1 MKGTLKDRLE
11 ELDRLYPR
19 WEKKTIWEYFLDTA
33 GRFPDR
39 EFLAARG
46 RQSYTYRQAREEGI
60 KIARGL
66 LAAGVRPGDHVA
78 VQMEN
83 SPEQIFTALAAAAVR
98 AVKIPVNTG
107 LSAVELKFILEQ
119 SEADYLITDCELKDN
134 VPYDHLKGVIFLSG
148 SGGKPEAAVTGW
160 EEFLAA
166 GQKEV
171 LEDTSKELHGDE
183 ASDIIYTSGSTKAPK
198 GVVLTHDMLM
208 RSAFASCRNRGF
220 ELGRRIYVPLPMF
233 HVYGYV
239 EGLLAAIL
247 VGGTVLLRRGKF
259 LAGEALDFMEETRAN
274 DILSVPAQMMALINE
289 LRERPRK
296 LAHLH
301 AVYCSAAMCPAWI
314 WPAIRETLGVSDVI
328 TGYGMTE
335 VCGASMQTAPDDSD
349 EILQTRVGKLLPA
362 GCSGLARFGGYQLA
376 YRVVDRKTQQDCP
389 PGEVGELWCKG
400 AVVTKGYFKRDQ
412 ANRRVFTDD
421 GWFKTGDC
429 GCFDE
434 KGYLIFAGRVDDMYK
449 INGENVS
456 PQFLEEVLSQC
467 DQIHTVAITGVPDQK
482 HGSVG
487 AAFIQLY
494 EDSPVNREKA
504 ESYARAHLAKF
515 QVPKYFI
522 YMKQE
527 DWPRTA
533 SGKIQKFHLKE
544 MARAAAENAA
554 GNR

>member
-98 AVKIPVNTG
+98 AVKISVNTG

>member
-98 AVKIPVNTG
+98 AVKISVNTG

-554 GNR
+554 GNK

>member
-554 GNR
+554 GNK

>member
-376 YRVVDRKTQQDCP
+376 YRVVDRKTHQDCP

>member
-98 AVKIPVNTG
+98 AVKISVNTG

-148 SGGKPEAAVTGW
+148 SGGKPEVFVTGW

>member
-119 SEADYLITDCELKDN
+119 SEADYLITDCELKAN

-554 GNR
+554 GNK

>member
-98 AVKIPVNTG
+98 AVKIPVNTA

-148 SGGKPEAAVTGW
+148 SGGKPEVFVTGW

-554 GNR
+554 GNK

>member
-148 SGGKPEAAVTGW
+148 SGGKPEVFVTGW

-166 GQKEV
+166 GQKDV
-171 LEDTSKELHGDE
+171 LEDTPKELHGDE

-554 GNR
+554 GNK

>member
-494 EDSPVNREKA
+494 EDSPVNREK
-504 ESYARAHLAKF
+504 L
-515 QVPKYFI
+515 
-522 YMKQE
+522 
-527 DWPRTA
+527 
-533 SGKIQKFHLKE
+533 
-544 MARAAAENAA
+544 
-554 GNR
+554 

>member
-98 AVKIPVNTG
+98 AVKIPVNTA

-554 GNR
+554 GNK

>member
-148 SGGKPEAAVTGW
+148 SGGKPEVFVTGW

-376 YRVVDRKTQQDCP
+376 YRVVDRKTHQD
-389 PGEVGELWCKG
+389 
-400 AVVTKGYFKRDQ
+400 
-412 ANRRVFTDD
+412 
-421 GWFKTGDC
+421 
-429 GCFDE
+429 
-434 KGYLIFAGRVDDMYK
+434 
-449 INGENVS
+449 
-456 PQFLEEVLSQC
+456 
-467 DQIHTVAITGVPDQK
+467 
-482 HGSVG
+482 
-487 AAFIQLY
+487 
-494 EDSPVNREKA
+494 
-504 ESYARAHLAKF
+504 
-515 QVPKYFI
+515 
-522 YMKQE
+522 
-527 DWPRTA
+527 
-533 SGKIQKFHLKE
+533 
-544 MARAAAENAA
+544 
-554 GNR
+554 

>member
-456 PQFLEEVLSQC
+456 PQFLAEVLSQC

-554 GNR
+554 GNK

>member
-83 SPEQIFTALAAAAVR
+83 SPEQIFTALAAPAVR

-247 VGGTVLLRRGKF
+247 LGGTVLLRRGKF

>member
-544 MARAAAENAA
+544 MARTAAENAA
-554 GNR
+554 GNK

>member
-160 EEFLAA
+160 EEFLGA

-554 GNR
+554 GNK

>member
-98 AVKIPVNTG
+98 AVKIPVNTA

-289 LRERPRK
+289 MRERPRK

-554 GNR
+554 GNK

>member
-1 MKGTLKDRLE
+1 MKGMLKDRLR
-11 ELDRLYPR
+11 ELDELYPV
-19 WEKKTIWEYFLDTA
+19 WEKKTIWEHFVDTA
-33 GRFPDR
+33 DRVPDQDFIVAQGREP
-39 EFLAARG
+39 
-46 RQSYTYRQAREEGI
+46 YTYRQTKEESLR
-60 KIARGL
+60 IAKGF
-66 LAAGVRPGDHVA
+66 LAAGVRPGSHVA
-78 VQMEN
+78 LQMEN
-83 SPEQIFTALAAAAVR
+83 GPEQIFTALAASAVR
-98 AVKIPVNTG
+98 AVKIPVNPS
-107 LSAVELKFILEQ
+107 LSASELKFVLNQ
-119 SEADYLITDCELKDN
+119 SEAEYLAADGPLRPEAEQAGLKQ
-134 VPYDHLKGVIFLSG
+134 VIHLGEAGSLKGL
-148 SGGKPEAAVTGW
+148 PVTGW
-160 EEFLAA
+160 ESFLAA
-166 GQKEV
+166 GQGMEIPWLGKAEY
-171 LEDTSKELHGDE
+171 GDE
-183 ASDIIYTSGSTKAPK
+183 PSDIIYTSGSTKAPK
-198 GVVLTHDMLM
+198 GVLLTHDMLM

-544 MARAAAENAA
+544 MARTAAENAA
-554 GNR
+554 GNK

>member
-1 MKGTLKDRLE
+1 
-11 ELDRLYPR
+11 
-19 WEKKTIWEYFLDTA
+19 
-33 GRFPDR
+33 
-39 EFLAARG
+39 
-46 RQSYTYRQAREEGI
+46 
-60 KIARGL
+60 
-66 LAAGVRPGDHVA
+66 
-78 VQMEN
+78 
-83 SPEQIFTALAAAAVR
+83 
-98 AVKIPVNTG
+98 
-107 LSAVELKFILEQ
+107 
-119 SEADYLITDCELKDN
+119 
-134 VPYDHLKGVIFLSG
+134 
-148 SGGKPEAAVTGW
+148 
-160 EEFLAA
+160 
-166 GQKEV
+166 
-171 LEDTSKELHGDE
+171 
-183 ASDIIYTSGSTKAPK
+183 
-198 GVVLTHDMLM
+198 
-208 RSAFASCRNRGF
+208 
-220 ELGRRIYVPLPMF
+220 
-233 HVYGYV
+233 
-239 EGLLAAIL
+239 
-247 VGGTVLLRRGKF
+247 
-259 LAGEALDFMEETRAN
+259 
-274 DILSVPAQMMALINE
+274 
-289 LRERPRK
+289 
-296 LAHLH
+296 
-301 AVYCSAAMCPAWI
+301 
-314 WPAIRETLGVSDVI
+314 
-328 TGYGMTE
+328 
-335 VCGASMQTAPDDSD
+335 MQTAPDDSD

-362 GCSGLARFGGYQLA
+362 GCSGLAWFGGYQLA

>member
-148 SGGKPEAAVTGW
+148 SGGKPEVFVTGW

-362 GCSGLARFGGYQLA
+362 GSSGLARFGGYQLA

-544 MARAAAENAA
+544 MARTAAENAA
-554 GNR
+554 GNK

>member
-1 MKGTLKDRLE
+1 MKGTLKARQK

-19 WEKKTIWEYFLDTA
+19 WEKKTIWEHFLDTVK
-33 GRFPDR
+33 RFPDQEFIAAQGR
-39 EFLAARG
+39 E
-46 RQSYTYRQAREEGI
+46 SYTYRQAKEESI
-60 KIARGL
+60 KIAKGL
-66 LAAGVRPGDHVA
+66 LAEGVQPGEHIA

-98 AVKIPVNTG
+98 AVKIPVNTA

-119 SEADYLITDCELKDN
+119 SEADYLITDCQMKDS
-134 VPYDHLKGVIFLSG
+134 VPYERLKGIIFLPEPE
-148 SGGKPEAAVTGW
+148 GKADVPVTGW
-160 EEFLAA
+160 KAFLEAGTGAVLEET
-166 GQKEV
+166 QKEP
-171 LEDTSKELHGDE
+171 HGDE

-274 DILSVPAQMMALINE
+274 DILSVPAQMMALVNE
-289 LRERPRK
+289 LRERPRT
-296 LAHLH
+296 LSHLH
-301 AVYCSAAMCPAWI
+301 AVYCSAAMCPSWI

-335 VCGASMQTAPDDSD
+335 VCGASMQTAPDDPD
-349 EILQTRVGKLLPA
+349 EILQTRVGKLLPG
-362 GCSGLARFGGYQLA
+362 GCSGFPQFDGHQLA
-376 YRVVDRKTQQDCP
+376 YRVVDRKTQQDCR
-389 PGEVGELWCKG
+389 PGEIGELWCKG

-412 ANRRVFTDD
+412 ANRRVFTED

-467 DQIHTVAITGVPDQK
+467 DCIHTAAVTGVPDPK

-494 EDSPVNREKA
+494 EDTRENREKA
-504 ESYARAHLAKF
+504 EAYAKAHLAKF

-544 MARAAAENAA
+544 MARAAAENGA

>member
-301 AVYCSAAMCPAWI
+301 AVYCSAAMSPAWI

>member
-98 AVKIPVNTG
+98 AVKIPVNTA

>member
-362 GCSGLARFGGYQLA
+362 GSSGLARFGGYQLA

-554 GNR
+554 GNK

>member
-247 VGGTVLLRRGKF
+247 VGGSVLLRRGKF

-554 GNR
+554 GNK

>member
-301 AVYCSAAMCPAWI
+301 AV
-314 WPAIRETLGVSDVI
+314 
-328 TGYGMTE
+328 
-335 VCGASMQTAPDDSD
+335 
-349 EILQTRVGKLLPA
+349 
-362 GCSGLARFGGYQLA
+362 
-376 YRVVDRKTQQDCP
+376 
-389 PGEVGELWCKG
+389 
-400 AVVTKGYFKRDQ
+400 
-412 ANRRVFTDD
+412 
-421 GWFKTGDC
+421 
-429 GCFDE
+429 
-434 KGYLIFAGRVDDMYK
+434 
-449 INGENVS
+449 
-456 PQFLEEVLSQC
+456 
-467 DQIHTVAITGVPDQK
+467 
-482 HGSVG
+482 
-487 AAFIQLY
+487 
-494 EDSPVNREKA
+494 
-504 ESYARAHLAKF
+504 
-515 QVPKYFI
+515 
-522 YMKQE
+522 
-527 DWPRTA
+527 
-533 SGKIQKFHLKE
+533 
-544 MARAAAENAA
+544 
-554 GNR
+554 

>member
-83 SPEQIFTALAAAAVR
+83 SPEQIFTALAAAAIR
-98 AVKIPVNTG
+98 AVKISVNTG

-554 GNR
+554 GNK

>member
-83 SPEQIFTALAAAAVR
+83 SPEQSFTALAAAAVR

-554 GNR
+554 GNK

>member
-544 MARAAAENAA
+544 MARAAAENGA

>member
-421 GWFKTGDC
+421 GWFKTGDS

-554 GNR
+554 GNK

>member
-148 SGGKPEAAVTGW
+148 SGGKPEVFVTGW

>member
-220 ELGRRIYVPLPMF
+220 ELGRRIHVPLPMF

-554 GNR
+554 GNK

>member
-66 LAAGVRPGDHVA
+66 LAAGVRLGDHVA

-544 MARAAAENAA
+544 MARTAAENAA
-554 GNR
+554 GNK

>member
-412 ANRRVFTDD
+412 ANRRVSTDD